1 MHQTAPNTWE
11 PWTRAGDRALISIH
25 SAWGKALARLW
36 AEVDAV
42 RVVLP

>member
-11 PWTRAGDRALISIH
+11 PWTRAGDRALVSIH